1 MAMLEIKMHWW
12 KWKINSN
19 IYQRSNGI
27 ISQTITSNPAKNV
40 KMIQTW
46 NHFRRT
52 GRSNDKMHIIQW
64 SIETGRLR
72 HTDKISVL
80 WRSSLFVTSLYRYT
94 PHACKTLPQKRNL
107 YPLTR
112 GIFWVLGEGEYRSMN
127 LSLLAYQQLVDRKL
141 SVLFCTLRMPAWIS
155 IFSKNHDIE
164 LQTLVL
170 ESFRNTMI
178 AKNRKK
184 IPV

>member
-1 MAMLEIKMHWW
+1 MFKNINNKVSFFFILWINSNAFPFIHMACEMRITPMEFMAMLEIKMHWW

-19 IYQRSNGI
+19 RYQRSNGI

-46 NHFRRT
+46 NHFCRT
-52 GRSNDKMHIIQW
+52 GRSYDKMHIIQW
-64 SIETGRLR
+64 SIETGGLR

-112 GIFWVLGEGEYRSMN
+112 GIFWVLGEGEYR
-127 LSLLAYQQLVDRKL
+127 
-141 SVLFCTLRMPAWIS
+141 
-155 IFSKNHDIE
+155 
-164 LQTLVL
+164 
-170 ESFRNTMI
+170 
-178 AKNRKK
+178 
-184 IPV
+184 

>member
-1 MAMLEIKMHWW
+1 MFKNINNKVSFFFILWINSNAFPFIHMACEMRITPMEFMAMLEIKMHWW

-46 NHFRRT
+46 NHFCRT
-52 GRSNDKMHIIQW
+52 GRSYDKMHIIQW
-64 SIETGRLR
+64 SIETGGLR

-112 GIFWVLGEGEYRSMN
+112 GIFWVLGEGEYR
-127 LSLLAYQQLVDRKL
+127 
-141 SVLFCTLRMPAWIS
+141 
-155 IFSKNHDIE
+155 
-164 LQTLVL
+164 
-170 ESFRNTMI
+170 
-178 AKNRKK
+178 
-184 IPV
+184 

>member
-1 MAMLEIKMHWW
+1 MFKNINNKVSFFFFILWINSNAFPFIHMACEMRITPMEFMAMLEIKMHWW

-64 SIETGRLR
+64 SIETGGLR

-112 GIFWVLGEGEYRSMN
+112 GIFWVLGEGEYR
-127 LSLLAYQQLVDRKL
+127 
-141 SVLFCTLRMPAWIS
+141 
-155 IFSKNHDIE
+155 
-164 LQTLVL
+164 
-170 ESFRNTMI
+170 
-178 AKNRKK
+178 
-184 IPV
+184 